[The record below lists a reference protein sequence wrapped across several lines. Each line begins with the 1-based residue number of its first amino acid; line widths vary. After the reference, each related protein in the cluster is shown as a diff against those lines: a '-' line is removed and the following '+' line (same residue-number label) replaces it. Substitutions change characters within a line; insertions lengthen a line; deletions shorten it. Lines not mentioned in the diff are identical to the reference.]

1 MSNEDEQAMGHMKEL
16 LDIKVKLSQLMATG
30 TVSKGTQ
37 QHVIQCLATD
47 ARTILELVAAR
58 VDTREQR
65 DWFIEMGQTLIRTV
79 TEKVPVKG
87 GN

>member
-1 MSNEDEQAMGHMKEL
+1 
-16 LDIKVKLSQLMATG
+16 
-30 TVSKGTQ
+30 
-37 QHVIQCLATD
+37 
-47 ARTILELVAAR
+47 LELVAAR